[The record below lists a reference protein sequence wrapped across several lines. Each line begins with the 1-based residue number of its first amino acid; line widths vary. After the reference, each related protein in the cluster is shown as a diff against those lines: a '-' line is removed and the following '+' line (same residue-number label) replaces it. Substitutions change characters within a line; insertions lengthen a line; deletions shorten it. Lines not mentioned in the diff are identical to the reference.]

1 MEVESVASTAKKPVK
16 FLKEVST
23 EMKRVSW
30 PNRKELTRYTG
41 VVIATVT
48 FIAIFF
54 AIADFGISALIRLIT
69 G

>member
-1 MEVESVASTAKKPVK
+1 LADVVKKPVK

-30 PNRKELTRYTG
+30 PNRKELTKYTI
-41 VVIATVT
+41 VVSCTVI
-48 FIAIFF
+48 FMAIFF
-54 AIADFGISALIRLIT
+54 AISDSAISFVIRLIT

>member
-1 MEVESVASTAKKPVK
+1 MADAVKKPVK

-30 PNRKELTRYTG
+30 PNRKELTKYTI
-41 VVIATVT
+41 VVSTTVI

-54 AIADFGISALIRLIT
+54 AIADFGISSLIRLIT